1 MPIGLKTC
9 SVSIYMD
16 KRIRERLKLVAKAR
30 GQSLSKY
37 LIYAGLREAQKDRW
51 IEQAISDCKGMNDE
65 RT

>member
-1 MPIGLKTC
+1 
-9 SVSIYMD
+9 MD